1 MNTVRKQ
8 VGSEEQKSKDMKDAK
23 PQATLTALRKEKT
36 TKMYFRYYFSVWSVA
51 NVARMNVKQFKWNGV

>member
-1 MNTVRKQ
+1 
-8 VGSEEQKSKDMKDAK
+8 MKDAK